1 MVKNRNCVVMNGI
14 PLAKPTL
21 YTQWPRCYLKD
32 IGHQSHEGGI
42 GIMFKPHHLFFTSR
56 YICSWYTS
64 EIRWNPSLDLI
75 FLGLPFFSCSRFFNT
90 RPAARR
96 SGDAESWVL
105 HLWFI
110 DKEFSWFLSG
120 IMAAMVDHRVH
131 FSITYFF
138 MSACSRYSDVM
149 ESWFPCWRLIWNVSV
164 IPRLKF

>member
-1 MVKNRNCVVMNGI
+1 MNEWPKWVKTETAWLWMAFPSPSVSS
-14 PLAKPTL
+14 
-21 YTQWPRCYLKD
+21 QWPRCYLKD

-42 GIMFKPHHLFFTSR
+42 GIMFKPHHLFSLGD
-56 YICSWYTS
+56 ICSWYTS
-64 EIRWNPSLDLI
+64 EIRWNPRLDLI

-90 RPAARR
+90 RPAAAR
-96 SGDAESWVL
+96 L
-105 HLWFI
+105 MHLWFI

-149 ESWFPCWRLIWNVSV
+149 ESWFSCWRLIWNVSV
-164 IPRLKF
+164 IPWLKC